1 MDKFAPFSLII
12 LCIAVGGLSSPLLK
26 FGIWGLTLVLI
37 TILRYDSRLF
47 VGAAIFLL
55 LSSLIFIAGN
65 GSAIADQISI
75 ISYYFLIVGILSFL
89 LEYFREDHKTS
100 NKSNPKEKQVNDG
113 NRLTHLNITKIFE
126 DGKVKLKRLL
136 KEDVGLIYTTIGGM
150 GASFLGAFF
159 WFILAS
165 LLTVDNYGLANYYIS
180 IAVIFSGVGTMGLNM
195 TVTTYLA
202 KGENKLLYEAN
213 MLTLVAGLVSALVLS
228 VFQWASGLLAVS
240 LIFFSMTTAELL
252 GRKNYK
258 EFAFVSIGQRVTQMV
273 LGLLLYFQI
282 GVIGIIIGYFL
293 GSLIFSYKYLASI
306 KNFSFSIINL
316 KEKRNFTIHSYGY
329 TLIGQTL
336 SNYLDKVLIGAVFG
350 YFALGLYQLGFQF
363 FMFLSL
369 IPMSL
374 QQYLL
379 PEESSGNN
387 RREIKIIGVI
397 LSTVAS
403 IALFFLCPYII
414 TNFFP
419 TFTDA
424 IPLVSLMSLSVI
436 PSAVAVILTAS
447 FLGNGKSKQVFTAG
461 VIYLTSLM
469 VCLAV
474 MGLTI
479 GILGLALAVITAKT
493 IQATYMVTQ
502 RNKPSPEQ
510 LT

>member
-1 MDKFAPFSLII
+1 MNKKIPYRHKISTKTGINWLKKLI
-12 LCIAVGGLSSPLLK
+12 
-26 FGIWGLTLVLI
+26 
-37 TILRYDSRLF
+37 
-47 VGAAIFLL
+47 
-55 LSSLIFIAGN
+55 
-65 GSAIADQISI
+65 
-75 ISYYFLIVGILSFL
+75 
-89 LEYFREDHKTS
+89 
-100 NKSNPKEKQVNDG
+100 
-113 NRLTHLNITKIFE
+113 
-126 DGKVKLKRLL
+126 
-136 KEDVGLIYTTIGGM
+136 KEDVGLVYTSIGGI
-150 GASFLGAFF
+150 GSSVIAAFF

-180 IAVIFSGVGTMGLNM
+180 IATIFSGLGTIGLNM

-202 KGENKLLYEAN
+202 KGEDKLLNEAN
-213 MLTLVAGLVSALVLS
+213 SLTLVTGVVSALVLS
-228 VFQWASGLLAVS
+228 VFQLASGLLAAS
-240 LIFFSMTTAELL
+240 MIFFGMTTAEIM
-252 GRKNYK
+252 GRKAYK
-258 EFAFVSIGQRVTQMV
+258 EYAFVSIGQRIGQIT
-273 LGLLLYFQI
+273 LGLFLYFQI
-282 GVIGIIIGYFL
+282 GVMGIVIGYFL
-293 GSLIFSYKYLASI
+293 GTLLFSYKYLLSL
-306 KNFSFSIINL
+306 KNFSFKINNL

-329 TLIGQTL
+329 NLIGVTL
-336 SNYLDKVLIGAVFG
+336 SNYLDKVLIGALFG

-369 IPMSL
+369 IPISL
-374 QQYLL
+374 QRYLL

-387 RREIKIIGVI
+387 KREIKIVGVI
-397 LSTVAS
+397 LSTIAS
-403 IALFFLCPYII
+403 IALFFLCPYLI
-414 TNFFP
+414 TKFFP

-436 PSAVAVILTAS
+436 PSAVAVILTAN

>member
-180 IAVIFSGVGTMGLNM
+180 IAVIFSGVVM
-195 TVTTYLA
+195 
-202 KGENKLLYEAN
+202 
-213 MLTLVAGLVSALVLS
+213 
-228 VFQWASGLLAVS
+228 
-240 LIFFSMTTAELL
+240 
-252 GRKNYK
+252 
-258 EFAFVSIGQRVTQMV
+258 
-273 LGLLLYFQI
+273 
-282 GVIGIIIGYFL
+282 
-293 GSLIFSYKYLASI
+293 
-306 KNFSFSIINL
+306 
-316 KEKRNFTIHSYGY
+316 KR
-329 TLIGQTL
+329 
-336 SNYLDKVLIGAVFG
+336 
-350 YFALGLYQLGFQF
+350 
-363 FMFLSL
+363 
-369 IPMSL
+369 
-374 QQYLL
+374 
-379 PEESSGNN
+379 
-387 RREIKIIGVI
+387 RR
-397 LSTVAS
+397 
-403 IALFFLCPYII
+403 
-414 TNFFP
+414 
-419 TFTDA
+419 
-424 IPLVSLMSLSVI
+424 
-436 PSAVAVILTAS
+436 
-447 FLGNGKSKQVFTAG
+447 
-461 VIYLTSLM
+461 
-469 VCLAV
+469 
-474 MGLTI
+474 
-479 GILGLALAVITAKT
+479 
-493 IQATYMVTQ
+493 
-502 RNKPSPEQ
+502 
-510 LT
+510 